1 MDTETT
7 KKANP
12 LSVAGLLEDTEGV
25 LSIPLSHSRL
35 FLLEMLL
42 QGLLPKE
49 ELDRIRAKSLD
60 QPWQSLPKVVAQD
73 PELSPEEPTSLPGL
87 LVLPA
92 LEILLQQ
99 LVSPECLHHY
109 ECEA

>member
-1 MDTETT
+1 MATT
-7 KKANP
+7 
-12 LSVAGLLEDTEGV
+12 GL

-35 FLLEMLL
+35 FLLEMIL
-42 QGLLPKE
+42 QRLLPKE

-60 QPWQSLPKVVAQD
+60 QPWQSLPKVSAQNR
-73 PELSPEEPTSLPGL
+73 EQALKGSTSLPGL

-99 LVSPECLHHY
+99 LVSPEDLHH
-109 ECEA
+109 CEGEA